1 MIFHKYLNSNY
12 QILGRRHW
20 NLALMKI
27 HGKHQVVGAGFAA
40 FEAAAAA
47 AVVYVVGVPFC

>member
-27 HGKHQVVGAGFAA
+27 HGKHRVVVGAGFAA

-47 AVVYVVGVPFC
+47 VVDVVGVPFC